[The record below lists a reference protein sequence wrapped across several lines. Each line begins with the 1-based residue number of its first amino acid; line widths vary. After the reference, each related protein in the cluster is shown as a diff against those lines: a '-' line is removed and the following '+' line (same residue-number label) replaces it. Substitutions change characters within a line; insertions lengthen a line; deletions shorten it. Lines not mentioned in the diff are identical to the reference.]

1 MPRARPHRPSPLGGW
16 LLRVASGEF
25 DFVESDVDAAD
36 EPLGTLLGR
45 PFDQAGGEG
54 LVARGDGP
62 QVIRDRDRFGKV
74 GDRSSDRWREKAAGR
89 RKLLLRPESPL
100 LLG

>member
-1 MPRARPHRPSPLGGW
+1 VGGCDGA
-16 LLRVASGEF
+16 VASGEF
-25 DFVESDVDAAD
+25 GFVESDVDAAD
-36 EPLGTLLGR
+36 EPLGTFLSR

-54 LVARGDGP
+54 LVAQGHGP
-62 QVIRDRDRFGKV
+62 QVIQDRDRFGKM
-74 GDRSSDRWREKAAGR
+74 GDRSSNRWREKAAGR